1 MASIIDELSLK
12 IKITLQLYICTYV
25 TDRKK
30 DLVKLQGGEY
40 VSLGKVESQLKT
52 CPVVD
57 NICIYGNPFHMY
69 TIALVVPN
77 RHHLIDMAKKLNIEN
92 VNEISIEELFS
103 NKELEKAVV
112 DELAVHG
119 RKSMLILMFW
129 SLNYVVIIFYGCN

>member
-1 MASIIDELSLK
+1 M
-12 IKITLQLYICTYV
+12 
-25 TDRKK
+25 
-30 DLVKLQGGEY
+30 VKLQGGEY

-57 NICIYGNPFHMY
+57 NICIYGSPFHMY

-103 NKELEKAVV
+103 NKKLEKAVV
-112 DELAVHG
+112 DELTAHG
-119 RKSMLILMFW
+119 RKSMLIFMF
-129 SLNYVVIIFYGCN
+129 LIINMNVVIILYWCN

>member
-1 MASIIDELSLK
+1 LASIIDELSLK

-69 TIALVVPN
+69 IIALVVPN

-119 RKSMLILMFW
+119 RKSMLILMF
-129 SLNYVVIIFYGCN
+129 LIFKLRCNNIVWV

>member
-1 MASIIDELSLK
+1 LASTIVELLLK
-12 IKITLQLYICTYV
+12 VTIKFYTCTLV

-77 RHHLIDMAKKLNIEN
+77 RHHLIDMAKKLSIEN
-92 VNEISIEELFS
+92 VNAIAIEELFV
-103 NKELEKAVV
+103 NKTLKKAVV
-112 DELAVHG
+112 DELAAHG
-119 RKSMLILMFW
+119 RKSMSLLVFWIL
-129 SLNYVVIIFYGCN
+129 NICVVIILCECN

>member
-1 MASIIDELSLK
+1 LASIIVELSL
-12 IKITLQLYICTYV
+12 KITLQLYICTYV

-57 NICIYGNPFHMY
+57 NICVYGNPFHMY

-77 RHHLIDMAKKLNIEN
+77 RPHLVDMAKKLNIEN

-103 NKELEKAVV
+103 NKKLVKAVV
-112 DELAVHG
+112 DELAAHG
-119 RKSMLILMFW
+119 RKSVLILMF
-129 SLNYVVIIFYGCN
+129 LVFN

>member
-1 MASIIDELSLK
+1 
-12 IKITLQLYICTYV
+12 
-25 TDRKK
+25 
-30 DLVKLQGGEY
+30 LVKLQGGEY

-92 VNEISIEELFS
+92 VNEISIENLFS
-103 NKELEKAVV
+103 NKKLEKAVV
-112 DELAVHG
+112 DELAAHG
-119 RKSMLILMFW
+119 RKSMLILMF
-129 SLNYVVIIFYGCN
+129 LVININFVIILYGYN

>member
-1 MASIIDELSLK
+1 VN
-12 IKITLQLYICTYV
+12 IKNILYLYV

-57 NICIYGNPFHMY
+57 NICVYGNPFHMY

-77 RHHLIDMAKKLNIEN
+77 RHHLIDMAKKLDIEN
-92 VNEISIEELFS
+92 VNEISIEELFV
-103 NKELEKAVV
+103 NKILKKAVV
-112 DELAVHG
+112 DELAAHG
-119 RKSMLILMFW
+119 RKSMLLILLV
-129 SLNYVVIIFYGCN
+129 LNTI